1 VAEEASEAY
10 KNVDEVVEVTH
21 KLEIGRLVAK
31 VIPLGVMKG
40 QVTTLST
47 N

>member
-21 KLEIGRLVAK
+21 KLGIGRLVAT
-31 VIPLGVMKG
+31 VIPLDVMKG
-40 QVTTLST
+40 
-47 N
+47 

>member
-21 KLEIGRLVAK
+21 KLGVGRLVAA

-40 QVTTLST
+40 
-47 N
+47 

>member
-21 KLEIGRLVAK
+21 KLGIGRLVAK
-31 VIPLGVMKG
+31 VVPLAIMKG
-40 QVTTLST
+40 
-47 N
+47 